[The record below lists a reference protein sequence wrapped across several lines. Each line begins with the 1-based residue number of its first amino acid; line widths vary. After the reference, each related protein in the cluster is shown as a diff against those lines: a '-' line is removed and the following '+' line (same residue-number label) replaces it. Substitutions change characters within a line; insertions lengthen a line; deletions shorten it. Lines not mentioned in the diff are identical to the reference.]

1 MSLLSNQL
9 LETIKQ
15 SSEAPE
21 AGVRLATVT
30 TVSGSNTYVKFY
42 GDSVASRKSYK
53 RLSSYSPSSG
63 DTVLMI
69 NVNGSYVIAGKV
81 E

>member
-15 SSEAPE
+15 STEQPE
-21 AGVRLATVT
+21 AGVRLATVSS
-30 TVSGSNTYVKFY
+30 VSGSYVYVKFY
-42 GDSVASRKSYK
+42 GDSTASRKSYK
-53 RLSSYSPSSG
+53 RLSSYSPSTG

-69 NVNGSYVIAGKV
+69 NVNGSYVIAGRV